1 MHFTFL
7 GTGTST
13 GVPTIGCH
21 CRVCE
26 SSDPRDKRTRCSALI
41 ESDNTRILIDCGPDF
56 RQQIIH
62 REFKK
67 IDAVLLTHIHY
78 DHVTGLDDLR
88 PFAQLGDIE
97 VYANEGTI
105 EGLHHSVPYFFAEH
119 LYPGVPKMNFH
130 VAEPYKTIMIG
141 DIPVMPLVVYH
152 DKLPIY
158 GYRFGDNFAYI
169 TDMRTIDEES
179 EKHLQGIKTLV
190 VNALRFSPEHH
201 SHQSVAQAI
210 EFIRRIGAQH
220 TYLIHSCHHIGLHA
234 EVNKMLPHDIEMAY
248 DGMEIDVF

>member
-26 SSDPRDKRTRCSALI
+26 SKDPRDNRTRSSALI
-41 ESDNTRILIDCGPDF
+41 ESGSTRILIDCGPDF

-88 PFAQLGDIE
+88 PFAKFGDIN
-97 VYANEGTI
+97 VFTNEGTL
-105 EGLHHSVPYFFAEH
+105 EGLKHSVPYFFAET
-119 LYPGVPKMNFH
+119 LYPGVPKMNFMA
-130 VAEPYKTIMIG
+130 VEPYKEFMIG

-152 DKLPIY
+152 DRLPIF
-158 GYRFGDNFAYI
+158 GFRFGDLAYI
-169 TDMRTIDEES
+169 TDMRTIDEEA
-179 EKHLQGIKTLV
+179 IKYLKDIKILV

-210 EFIRRIGAQH
+210 EFSRRTGAEH
-220 TYLIHSCHHIGLHA
+220 TYFIHSCHHIGVHE
-234 EVNKMLPHDIEMAY
+234 EVNKMLPHNFELAY
-248 DGMEIDVF
+248 DGQEIEI

>member
-26 SSDPRDKRTRCSALI
+26 SRDPKDNRTRCSALI
-41 ESDNTRILIDCGPDF
+41 ESDTTRILIDCGPDF

-67 IDAVLLTHIHY
+67 IDAVLLTHLHY

-88 PFAQLGDIE
+88 PFAQFGDIN
-97 VYANEGTI
+97 VFTNEGTLQ
-105 EGLHHSVPYFFAEH
+105 GLKRTVPYFFAET
-119 LYPGVPKMNFH
+119 LYPGVPKMNFSA
-130 VAEPYKTIMIG
+130 VEPYKEFMIG

-152 DKLPIY
+152 DKLPIF
-158 GYRFGDNFAYI
+158 GFRFRTFAYI
-169 TDMRTIDEES
+169 TDMRTIDPEAV
-179 EKHLQGIKTLV
+179 KQLKGIKTLV

-201 SHQSVAQAI
+201 SHQTVSQAI
-210 EFIRRIGAQH
+210 EFSREVGAEH
-220 TYLIHSCHHIGLHA
+220 TYFIHTCHHIGVHE
-234 EVNKMLPHDIEMAY
+234 EVNKMLPHNFELAY
-248 DGMEIDVF
+248 DGQELEI

>member
-26 SSDPRDKRTRCSALI
+26 SKDPRDNRTRCSALL
-41 ESDNTRILIDCGPDF
+41 ETENTRILIDCGPDF

-88 PFAQLGDIE
+88 PFGKFGDIN
-97 VYANEGTI
+97 VYSNSNTI
-105 EGLHHSVPYFFAEH
+105 DCLHRSVPYFFAEH
-119 LYPGVPKMNFH
+119 LYPGVPKIDFH
-130 VAEPYKTIMIG
+130 AVEPYKEFMIG
-141 DIPVMPLVVYH
+141 DIPVMPLVIYH
-152 DKLPIY
+152 DKLPIF
-158 GYRFGDNFAYI
+158 GFRFGKDFAYI
-169 TDMRTIDEES
+169 TDMRTIDEEAV
-179 EKHLQGIKTLV
+179 KNIMGIKTLV

-201 SHQSVAQAI
+201 SHQTVAQAVS
-210 EFIRRIGAQH
+210 FIRRIGAQH
-220 TYLIHSCHHIGLHA
+220 SYLIHSCHHIGVHE
-234 EVNKMLPHDIEMAY
+234 EVNKMLPKDIELAY
-248 DGMEIDVF
+248 DGQEIEL